1 MKEVYKQKITDLV
14 AACEGRV
21 QLIEK
26 MVDGVKQ
33 PNPDEAKQY
42 LREILNG
49 LEKIEELVSIS

>member
-1 MKEVYKQKITDLV
+1 
-14 AACEGRV
+14 
-21 QLIEK
+21 